1 MLGCAYSCLTITING
16 ARLLEPYP
24 LLAPA
29 PNADLVRVVGRAASR
44 LLGYRTAR
52 SVRSHYGFMRSRDGV
67 VLGVHGRISGCS
79 LGEEGAGHRADDERP
94 CCWSGIPRR
103 RTYSSYSSEL

>member
-1 MLGCAYSCLTITING
+1 MSGRKTLAQRVAIPCESALGIPNCQICAIT
-16 ARLLEPYP
+16 LW
-24 LLAPA
+24 
-29 PNADLVRVVGRAASR
+29 
-44 LLGYRTAR
+44 
-52 SVRSHYGFMRSRDGV
+52 FMRSRDGV

-79 LGEEGAGHRADDERP
+79 LGEEEGVDQRADDERP

>member
-1 MLGCAYSCLTITING
+1 
-16 ARLLEPYP
+16 
-24 LLAPA
+24 
-29 PNADLVRVVGRAASR
+29 
-44 LLGYRTAR
+44 
-52 SVRSHYGFMRSRDGV
+52 MRSRDGV

-79 LGEEGAGHRADDERP
+79 LGEEGVDHRADDERP